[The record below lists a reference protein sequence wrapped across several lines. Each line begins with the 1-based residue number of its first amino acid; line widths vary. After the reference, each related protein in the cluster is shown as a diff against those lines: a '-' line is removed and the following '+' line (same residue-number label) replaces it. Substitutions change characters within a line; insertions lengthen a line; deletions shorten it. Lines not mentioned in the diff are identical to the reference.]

1 MKAILLLCLIPAMLF
16 AADYED
22 DFSGYTHGDD
32 LDVSPYWH
40 GNPGGAFEFAEFSGD
55 DVIESNF
62 GGESVI
68 GYGCMGSGVFADGSV
83 SMDYRF
89 SGTECMFAVL
99 ARVNDS
105 TGQAYAGGLYRSEY
119 STIGGFFIAYLDET
133 GNYTTLV
140 EEVTVYAT
148 PDTWHGLTLEISG
161 SNPVSLVLK
170 HNGSQVAST
179 SDSTYLLPVG
189 LTGIGCGFDN
199 AEPTFIADNFVADDA
214 GDSSTIE
221 ETTFG
226 EIKAMF

>member
-1 MKAILLLCLIPAMLF
+1 MKTLLLLCLIPAMLF

-22 DFSGYTHGDD
+22 DFSTYTIGDD

-40 GNPGGAFEFAEFSGD
+40 ANPGGAFDIADFGGSN
-55 DVIESNF
+55 VIESNF
-62 GGESVI
+62 GGEDVI

-89 SGTECMFAVL
+89 DGLECMFAVL

-105 TGQAYAGGLYRSEY
+105 TGQAYAGGLFCSNYAPV
-119 STIGGFFIAYLDET
+119 GGFFIAYIDET
-133 GNYTTLV
+133 GAYTTLV

-148 PDTWHGLTLEISG
+148 PNVWHGLTLEITG

-170 HNGSQVAST
+170 HNGSQVAT
-179 SDSTYLLPVG
+179 ASDSTYLLPVG

-199 AEPTFIADNFVADDA
+199 SEPTFIADNFVADDA
-214 GDSSTIE
+214 GDSSTVE
-221 ETTFG
+221 ESTFG